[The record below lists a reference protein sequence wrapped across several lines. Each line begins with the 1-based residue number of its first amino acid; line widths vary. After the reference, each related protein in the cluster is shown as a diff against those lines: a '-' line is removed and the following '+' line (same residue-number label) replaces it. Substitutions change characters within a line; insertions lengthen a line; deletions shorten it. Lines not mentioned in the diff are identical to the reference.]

1 MRRALAAS
9 LLIVVAMTTPSS
21 SSSAQNAAGCKK
33 RDGPN
38 ESVITQCSGS
48 ASASTQ
54 TGGESG
60 GSGGAAGPSIDP
72 TRLAL
77 LKVVS
82 FTDGQLCTRYSPPTS
97 PVDGSRPK
105 NLEEA
110 FANVDAFARTYPEV
124 PPVWA
129 RFVEGKPPCAA
140 PPSAEELAVG
150 FVTTIP
156 LPKPAPYIAPG
167 YAITGLRAY
176 LETRG
181 SENEDFSQQTPLGL
195 LQVRTTRTSY
205 EVDWGDRS
213 GRDRGH
219 YPYPGLAWPEGRIT
233 HTYTDMGRYD
243 VTVNQHWAA
252 SWTLAG
258 QSGRIPGLRSAP
270 ARIDDFEVTQLQAV
284 RNR

>member
-1 MRRALAAS
+1 
-9 LLIVVAMTTPSS
+9 
-21 SSSAQNAAGCKK
+21 
-33 RDGPN
+33 
-38 ESVITQCSGS
+38 
-48 ASASTQ
+48 
-54 TGGESG
+54 
-60 GSGGAAGPSIDP
+60 
-72 TRLAL
+72 
-77 LKVVS
+77 
-82 FTDGQLCTRYSPPTS
+82 
-97 PVDGSRPK
+97 VDGSQPR

-110 FANVDAFARTYPEV
+110 LANVDAFAWTYPEV
-124 PPVWA
+124 PAIWA
-129 RFVEGKPPCAA
+129 RLVSRYPACAA

-176 LETRG
+176 LETRA
-181 SENEDFSQQTPLGL
+181 SESQDFSQQTPLGL
-195 LQVRTTRTSY
+195 LQVRTTRVSY

-213 GRDRGH
+213 GTDQGPH
-219 YPYPGLAWPEGRIT
+219 TYPGLAWPEGRIT

-243 VTVNQHWAA
+243 VTVTQHWTA

-270 ARIDDFEVTQLQAV
+270 AVIDDFEVIQLQAV